1 MIYRVRL
8 NRKVRNIKV
17 YDVLKKSGQGQN
29 FITKLFMRI
38 FAQKKTEEGAVK
50 G

>member
-8 NRKVRNIKV
+8 SKKVRNIKV
-17 YDVLKKSGQGQN
+17 YDLLKKSGQAQN
-29 FITKLFMRI
+29 VITRLFMRV
-38 FAQKKTEEGAVK
+38 FAKKKPEEEAK

>member
-8 NRKVRNIKV
+8 NRKVRNIKI
-17 YDVLKKSGQGQN
+17 YTVLIKSGQRQN
-29 FITKLFMRI
+29 VITRLFMRI
-38 FAQKKTEEGAVK
+38 FAKKGAGEAAK